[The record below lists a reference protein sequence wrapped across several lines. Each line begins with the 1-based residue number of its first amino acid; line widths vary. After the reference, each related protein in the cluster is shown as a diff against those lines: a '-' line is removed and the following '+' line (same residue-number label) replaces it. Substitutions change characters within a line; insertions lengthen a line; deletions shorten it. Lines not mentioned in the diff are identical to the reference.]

1 MMGVSYTK
9 RQGFNINLLL
19 SIMFL
24 IKSLGVEWYENLGK
38 AFVIFTLT
46 KKPQVK

>member
-1 MMGVSYTK
+1 MGVSYTK

-24 IKSLGVEWYENLGK
+24 IKSLGVEWYENLDK
-38 AFVIFTLT
+38 TFVILTLT

>member
-1 MMGVSYTK
+1 MGESYTK

-24 IKSLGVEWYENLGK
+24 IKSLGVQWYENLGK
-38 AFVIFTLT
+38 AFVILTFT
-46 KKPQVK
+46 KKPQAK

>member
-1 MMGVSYTK
+1 MGVSYTK

-19 SIMFL
+19 SVMFL
-24 IKSLGVEWYENLGK
+24 TKSLGVQWYENLGK
-38 AFVIFTLT
+38 AFVILTLT

>member
-1 MMGVSYTK
+1 MGVSYTK

-19 SIMFL
+19 SVIFL
-24 IKSLGVEWYENLGK
+24 IKSLGVQLYENLGK
-38 AFVIFTLT
+38 TFVILTFT

>member
-1 MMGVSYTK
+1 MGVSYTK

-19 SIMFL
+19 SVMFL
-24 IKSLGVEWYENLGK
+24 IKSLGVEWYENLSK
-38 AFVIFTLT
+38 TFVILTLT

>member
-1 MMGVSYTK
+1 MGESYTK

-24 IKSLGVEWYENLGK
+24 IKSLGVEWYKNLGK
-38 AFVIFTLT
+38 AFVILTFT
-46 KKPQVK
+46 KKSQVK